1 MNAVER
7 HNTGKI
13 TTNQK
18 NKPFRWQRNVYS
30 VFPQKLDIFVLAST
44 LVKI

>member
-13 TTNQK
+13 TINQK
-18 NKPFRWQRNVYS
+18 NKPFGWQRNVYS